1 MRTADPVVPENGKDS
16 NKIFPMNPDYLEARK
31 ERQCPVRSTERWR
44 SRQRE
49 LKQMPSLPDVR
60 HWIALYLMKMLI

>member
-1 MRTADPVVPENGKDS
+1 
-16 NKIFPMNPDYLEARK
+16 MNPDYLEAWK
-31 ERQCPVRSTERWR
+31 ERQCSVRSTERWR